1 MQKPIIDRDGTQEL
15 LDARFVHVFR
25 LTYTDGTRYID
36 ASRRG
41 TDNLVAFMDDEQL
54 DALLPDAV
62 AAALV
67 IAPLGSDPK
76 IVLFHEY
83 RYPTGQYLLSVP
95 SGLIDAKDKD
105 ATEPLVEAM
114 VREVKEECGI
124 TLVDGDTCKVINPLL
139 YTSPGLT
146 DESCALLEVVVRS
159 EASDALSSAGTE
171 GTERISDFSLFTKEE
186 AKEILD
192 AGRDPWG
199 ARFPFT
205 TWAALTHFVYA
216 M

>member
-1 MQKPIIDRDGTQEL
+1 
-15 LDARFVHVFR
+15 
-25 LTYTDGTRYID
+25 
-36 ASRRG
+36 
-41 TDNLVAFMDDEQL
+41 
-54 DALLPDAV
+54 
-62 AAALV
+62 
-67 IAPLGSDPK
+67 
-76 IVLFHEY
+76 
-83 RYPTGQYLLSVP
+83 
-95 SGLIDAKDKD
+95 
-105 ATEPLVEAM
+105 M

-199 ARFPFT
+199 ARFPLT
-205 TWAALTHFVYA
+205 TWAALMHFVYA